1 MKDDFKTAQDKLQ
14 PKLDKYQIDI
24 QENKAMNDKTKNTIE
39 NLQRILEENMQ
50 KILNIKKENAQL
62 EE

>member
-1 MKDDFKTAQDKLQ
+1 M
-14 PKLDKYQIDI
+14 
-24 QENKAMNDKTKNTIE
+24 IE

-50 KILNIKKENAQL
+50 KILNIKKENAEL